1 MKPIKTEKAI
11 MMIESRNIIVFEGR
25 KEDSKRKIKEY
36 LEELFDIKIKKIRT
50 NIRKNKKYA
59 YVQLKEESPAI
70 DLATKLGIL

>member
-25 KEDSKRKIKEY
+25 KENSKEKIKEY

-50 NIRKNKKYA
+50 NIRHNKKYA